1 MSMFF
6 QGSRYEKVDTAQIT
20 DRAGQVIP
28 YKKVRFIPGTPA
40 VLGHT
45 LVQGERLDQISYS
58 FYKDAQRFW
67 RICDANYAMWPD
79 DLVSQ
84 ANVMILIPPSEG

>member
-6 QGSRYEKVDTAQIT
+6 QGSRYEKVDTAQIA
-20 DRAGQVIP
+20 DRTGQVIL
-28 YKKVRFIPGTPA
+28 YKKVRFITATPA

-84 ANVMILIPPSEG
+84 ANVTILIPPSEG

>member
-1 MSMFF
+1 MFF

-20 DRAGQVIP
+20 DGTGQVIS
-28 YKKVRFIPGTPA
+28 YKKVRFIPDTPA

-67 RICDANYAMWPD
+67 RICDANFAMWPD

-84 ANVMILIPPSEG
+84 ANVTILIPPSEG